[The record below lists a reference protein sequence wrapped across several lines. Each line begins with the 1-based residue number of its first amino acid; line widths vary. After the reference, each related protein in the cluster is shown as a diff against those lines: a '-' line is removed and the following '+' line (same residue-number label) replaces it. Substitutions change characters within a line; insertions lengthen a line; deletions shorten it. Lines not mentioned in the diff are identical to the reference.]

1 MNRISTMFVLLALPA
16 ALVAQQKQ
24 NPLKY
29 AAKPTVAAITPA
41 DLMSRLYGFADDS
54 MMGRNAGT
62 VYHDKGVEYIGREL
76 ARLKLKPGGDNGTFF
91 QRIPLMMRGLAQ
103 DTKFTVD
110 GRDFVPGVDILP
122 RDASV
127 FGADARDLQGATA
140 IYGGVFG
147 DTAMIKPDLAA
158 GKVVVFTVPRGW
170 QANRGALTQRYVM
183 SAGLVV
189 ASLDSMPADMRK
201 SLAEPAPS
209 MVGAPR
215 VLQVPVFFYSTR
227 AMAEAMLGAPLSGMA
242 PGTTGRTVTGSVK
255 YTETPAPGSRNVI
268 AILPGSDPKLAGQYV
283 AIGAHS
289 DHVGFD
295 SAPVDHDSLY
305 AFNHVVRPGGA
316 DDGNKPATP
325 DDWPKVMAKL
335 DSLRKLHTPRK
346 DSIFNG
352 ADDDGSGSMGL
363 LEVAEAFATAK
374 DKPKRSMLFIW
385 HVGEEEGLWGS
396 EYFTDNPTVPRDSIT
411 TEINIDMI
419 GRGSAQD
426 TPGGGPGHLELIGSR
441 RLSTELGDLVE
452 TEGKKFTNPPFK
464 FDYQYDANGHPQ
476 QYYCRSDH
484 YEYARYGIPVAFM
497 STGGHADYHQVTDEP
512 QYIDFDQFARVSQL
526 VFNLAKTVANMDH
539 RLVVDKP
546 KPDPKGQCRQ

>member
-1 MNRISTMFVLLALPA
+1 MNRISTTLVLLALPA

-29 AAKPTVAAITPA
+29 PAKPTVAAITPA
-41 DLMSRLYGFADDS
+41 DLMSRLYVFADDS

-62 VYHDKGVEYIGREL
+62 VYHDKGVEYIGREV

-103 DTKFTVD
+103 GTKFTVD
-110 GRDFVPGVDILP
+110 GHDYVPGADILP

-127 FGADARDLQGATA
+127 FGADARELQGATA

-147 DTAMIKPDLAA
+147 DSAMIKPDVAA

-183 SAGLVV
+183 AAGLVV
-189 ASLDSMPADMRK
+189 ATLDSMPEETRK
-201 SLAEPAPS
+201 SLAQPAPT

-215 VLQVPVFFYSTR
+215 MLQVPVFFYSTH
-227 AMAEAMLGAPLSGMA
+227 AMAEAMLGAPLAGLA
-242 PGTTGRTVTGSVK
+242 PGTTGKTVTGSLK
-255 YTETPAPGSRNVI
+255 YAETPAPGSRNVI

-305 AFNHVVRPGGA
+305 AFYHVVRPGGA

-325 DDWPKVMAKL
+325 GDWPKVMAKL
-335 DSLRKLHTPRK
+335 DSLRKLHTPRQ
-346 DSIFNG
+346 DSIYNG

-419 GRGSAQD
+419 GRGGAQD

-452 TEGKKFTNPPFK
+452 VEGKKFTSTPFK

-484 YEYARYGIPVAFM
+484 YSYARYGIPIVFL
-497 STGGHADYHQVTDEP
+497 STGGHPEYHQVTDEP
-512 QYIDFDQFARVSQL
+512 QYIDYDQFALVSQL
-526 VFNLAKTVANMDH
+526 VFNTAKTVANMDH